1 MKKTNKKDSK
11 NNDVT
16 KIMITTMII
25 LLIFIGFLGIN
36 ILIKSAETGEIDK
49 VVDKIADQEKNK

>member
-1 MKKTNKKDSK
+1 MKKNNKKDIKS
-11 NNDVT
+11 NDVT
-16 KIMITTMII
+16 KIMITTIII

-49 VVDKIADQEKNK
+49 VVDKIAEQEKNK

>member
-1 MKKTNKKDSK
+1 MKKNNKKDIK

-16 KIMITTMII
+16 KIMITTIII

-49 VVDKIADQEKNK
+49 VVDKIAEQEKNK